1 MSIYFDPNAL
11 CFYDTSVFPAAS
23 IPNGCTPV
31 TDADY
36 KNLMD
41 GQNGGGSIRNQ
52 NGSPT
57 PGFISQSE
65 ATEMLHA
72 GVIASTSV
80 LGHVKIDASS
90 PIGIDANGAL
100 IIQNLSI
107 LTAMISAEAVTT
119 AKIADSAVT
128 TNKINDKAVTTNK
141 IADKAVTT
149 DKIDDKAVTTDKI
162 DDKAVTTAKID
173 DKAVTGDKI
182 ADATIGNSKLGAFAV
197 HENNIDS
204 NAVTEQKIANHAV
217 KKDKLHSSLIPSVL
231 SFNIHSGTLHWYSS
245 DDYFIIADFPADA
258 GKIFDFTFR
267 YDTEV
272 ANASPGDKWCVELVV
287 KTGLTYNNAVEN
299 ARHRIFFKNGDRQSI
314 RFSFNGLG
322 SGNIYLAAERQTLH
336 PSWDPTEFII
346 NEVYLS
352 GLKIF
357 GN

>member
-11 CFYDTSVFPAAS
+11 CFYDTSVFPSAS
-23 IPNGCTPV
+23 IPSGCTSV

-41 GQNGGGSIRNQ
+41 GQNGGNSIRNQ
-52 NGSPT
+52 NGSPV
-57 PGFISQSE
+57 PGFILQSA

-107 LTAMISAEAVTT
+107 LTAMISAGAVITE
-119 AKIADSAVT
+119 KIADSAVT
-128 TNKINDKAVTTNK
+128 TNKINAKAVTT
-141 IADKAVTT
+141 T
-149 DKIDDKAVTTDKI
+149 KI

-204 NAVTEQKIANHAV
+204 SAVTTQKIANNAV
-217 KKDKLHSSLIPSVL
+217 TIDKLATSLLPAVL
-231 SFNIHSGTLHWYSS
+231 AFDIKYGTMSWSSS
-245 DDYFIIADFPADA
+245 DNYFIIADLDADA
-258 GKIFDFTFR
+258 GKIFDFTLSFLA
-267 YDTEV
+267 EV
-272 ANASPGDKWCVELVV
+272 ANASATDEWCVDFYV

-299 ARHRIFFKNGDRQSI
+299 AHQRFWFKSGERHSI
-314 RFSFNGLG
+314 RFTYNGVG
-322 SGNIYLAAERQTLH
+322 SGKTYIAVERQNVH
-336 PSWDPTEFII
+336 PSNDPASLDMNSGII
-346 NEVYLS
+346 LS
-352 GLKIF
+352 GLKIYI
-357 GN
+357 

>member
-23 IPNGCTPV
+23 IPSGCTSV

-41 GQNGGGSIRNQ
+41 GQNGGTSIRNQ
-52 NGSPT
+52 NGSPV
-57 PGFISQSE
+57 PGFVSQSA

-80 LGHVKIDASS
+80 LGHVKIDSSS
-90 PIGIDANGAL
+90 PIGIDANGCL

-107 LTAMISAEAVTT
+107 LTAMINAEAVTT

-128 TNKINDKAVTTNK
+128 TNKINDKAVTT
-141 IADKAVTT
+141 A
-149 DKIDDKAVTTDKI
+149 KIDDKAVTTAKI

-182 ADATIGNSKLGAFAV
+182 ADYTIDNTKLGALAV

-204 NAVTEQKIANHAV
+204 NSVTTQKIADHSV
-217 KKDKLHSSLIPSVL
+217 TLDKLATSLLPAVL
-231 SFNIHSGTLHWYSS
+231 AFDIKYGTMSWSSS
-245 DDYFIIADFPADA
+245 DNYFIIADLDADA
-258 GKIFDFTFR
+258 GKIFDFTLSFVA
-267 YDTEV
+267 EV
-272 ANASPGDKWCVELVV
+272 ANAAATDEWCVDFYV

-299 ARHRIFFKNGDRQSI
+299 VKQRFWFKSGERHSI
-314 RFSFNGLG
+314 RFTYSGVG
-322 SGNIYLAAERQTLH
+322 SGKTYIAVERQNVH
-336 PSWDPTEFII
+336 PSNDPTSLDMNGGII
-346 NEVYLS
+346 LS
-352 GLKIF
+352 GLKIYI
-357 GN
+357 